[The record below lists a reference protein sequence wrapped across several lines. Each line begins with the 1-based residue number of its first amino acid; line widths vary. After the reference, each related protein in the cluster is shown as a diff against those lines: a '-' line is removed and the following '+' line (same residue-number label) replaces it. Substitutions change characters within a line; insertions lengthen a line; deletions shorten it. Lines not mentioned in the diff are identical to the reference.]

1 MAIVTRF
8 APSPTGYLHLGH
20 AYSAWVAW
28 DAARRAGG
36 RFLVRLEDID
46 PQRCRPA
53 FAAAALED
61 LEWLGLRWDGEVR
74 VQSAHLDEYRAVL
87 DGLRVRGL
95 IYPCFCSRAD
105 IAREVAAAAGA
116 PQGPEGPMYPGTCRE
131 LPAELAAARV
141 AAGELHAWR
150 LDLAAALRGAPVLRF
165 HEEGAG
171 WVAVDARLF
180 GDVVLGRREVPAS
193 YHLCVTHDDA
203 RQGVSLV
210 TRGEDLRAATHL
222 HVVLQHVMGWPTPA
236 YAHHRLV
243 FGADGMRLAKR
254 DGAASVR
261 GLRAAGVA
269 AGEVLR
275 RAGVGEH

>member
-1 MAIVTRF
+1 M
-8 APSPTGYLHLGH
+8 GH
-20 AYSAWVAW
+20 AFSAWVAW

-61 LEWLGLRWDGEVR
+61 LEWLGLRWNGEVR
-74 VQSAHLDEYRAVL
+74 VQSAHLDEYGAAL
-87 DGLRVRGL
+87 DSLRVRGL

-116 PQGPEGPMYPGTCRE
+116 PQGPEGKVYPGTCRG
-131 LPAELAAARV
+131 LPAEQAAARV
-141 AAGELHAWR
+141 AAGEPHAWR
-150 LDLAAALRGAPVLRF
+150 LDLAAALCGVPALRF

-180 GDVVLGRREVPAS
+180 GDVVLGRRDVPAS

-203 RQGVSLV
+203 VQGVSLV

-222 HVVLQHVMGWPTPA
+222 HAVLQHVMGWPTPR
-236 YAHHRLV
+236 YGHHRLV
-243 FGADGMRLAKR
+243 VGADGRRLAKR
-254 DGAASVR
+254 DAADSVR
-261 GLRAAGVA
+261 GLRAAGLA
-269 AGEVLR
+269 PAEVLR